1 MKKTILLSIISASIL
16 ANDITDKTLN
26 VIKTMMPSDKI
37 ELKLENNEKLD
48 DTGFEMI
55 EFGIYQDGNKLGE
68 DIVFSNGVIIS
79 PEIINIKNNKNY
91 KFEYSQKKEE
101 QKKAQILSKLPNFLK
116 ENKDIVIF
124 LGDFKDGIADVVFS
138 DPDCPYCRKHL
149 EYLTQ
154 LKEIKPTAFIL
165 TPLPMHKD
173 ALAKSV
179 LILDEIKKA
188 KNDKEKLEILK
199 KYFAQ
204 VDFKAPANNKL
215 DNYKKTTDVIFYN
228 LGISATPSIFENV
241 KIK

>member
-1 MKKTILLSIISASIL
+1 MKKVILLSAISASIL
-16 ANDITDKTLN
+16 ASEISDKALDL
-26 VIKTMMPSDKI
+26 IKSMMPSDKI
-37 ELKLENNEKLD
+37 EIKLENTEKLD

-68 DIVFSNGVIIS
+68 DIVFSNGVILS
-79 PEIINIKNNKNY
+79 PEIVNIKSSKNY
-91 KFEYSQKKEE
+91 KLEYSQKKEE
-101 QKKAQILSKLPNFLK
+101 QKKAQIVGKIPNFLK
-116 ENKDIVIF
+116 EHKDIVIF
-124 LGDFKDGIADVVFS
+124 LGDSKASVADVVFS

-149 EYLTQ
+149 EYLMQT
-154 LKEIKPTAFIL
+154 KEIKPTAFIL

-188 KNDKEKLEILK
+188 KNDKDKLEVLK

-204 VDFKAPANNKL
+204 VDFKAPVNDKL
-215 DNYKKTTDVIFYN
+215 DKYKKVTDVIFYD